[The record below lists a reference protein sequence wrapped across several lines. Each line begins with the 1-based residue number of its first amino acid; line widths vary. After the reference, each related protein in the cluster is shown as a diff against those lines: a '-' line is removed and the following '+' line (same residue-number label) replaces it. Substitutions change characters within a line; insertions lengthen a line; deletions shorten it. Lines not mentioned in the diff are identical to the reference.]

1 MIKTIFK
8 TSSLIILA
16 TAIAGLPLPS
26 LGQTTNKAPAEKKA
40 APEKKESTD
49 KKPAAHPIRGKLA
62 AVDKTAMTITIGKST
77 YHLTS
82 ETKILKDNK
91 PAVLGD
97 LVVGEQVTGYAKP
110 AEGGKMALT
119 KLNIGPKGEEKG
131 SEKKKTN

>member
-8 TSSLIILA
+8 TSILIILA
-16 TAIAGLPLPS
+16 AVIAGLPLPS
-26 LGQTTNKAPAEKKA
+26 RAQTTNKAPAEKKGTS
-40 APEKKESTD
+40 EKKESAE
-49 KKPAAHPIRGKLA
+49 KKPAAHPVRGKLA

-77 YHLTS
+77 YHITS

-91 PAVLGD
+91 PAMLADAVA
-97 LVVGEQVTGYAKP
+97 GEQVTGYAKP
-110 AEGGKMALT
+110 GEGGKMVLT